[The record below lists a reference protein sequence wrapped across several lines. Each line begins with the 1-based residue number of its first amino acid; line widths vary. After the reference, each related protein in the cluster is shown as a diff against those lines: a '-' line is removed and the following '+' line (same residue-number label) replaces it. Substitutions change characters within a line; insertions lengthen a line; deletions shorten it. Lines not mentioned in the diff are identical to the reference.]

1 MREASGHSFKSSLSH
16 TWVRDTRDD
25 KLTSTRGLYTKMYQ
39 EVAGIGG
46 DAKFHKIEA
55 EGQLSRA
62 LFPGAVRPFRYSRM
76 SQHADMCDYSSGY
89 HSLRVPDT
97 YSR

>member
-25 KLTSTRGLYTKMYQ
+25 KLTGTRGLYIKMYQ

-55 EGQLSRA
+55 EAQLSRA
-62 LFPGAVRPFRYSRM
+62 LFPGAVRSFRCSRIIHYE
-76 SQHADMCDYSSGY
+76 STC
-89 HSLRVPDT
+89 
-97 YSR
+97 